1 MSERHLKWMMMMIG
15 PLARSA
21 AERRVSN
28 DDGVVKKV
36 SHILARIGFAN

>member
-1 MSERHLKWMMMMIG
+1 MSERHLKWMMMTIG

-28 DDGVVKKV
+28 DGVDKKV
-36 SHILARIGFAN
+36 SQILARIGLAK